1 MVVSQTIN
9 NQTQQNTEN
18 NSADNKKSYLTL
30 WIMIF
35 LFALPNVAAIYFY
48 LNRDNINLGEQTNY
62 GTLISPVR
70 QFQDIAFS
78 KLDGTDFKLSSMHGK
93 WIMLS
98 LGSASCQQS
107 CQENLYKMR
116 QIRKATPE
124 GFARITR
131 VFFLTD
137 QTDIES
143 FNLLLKDYQG
153 MEVILSE
160 ENSSAN
166 YKDFLSNF
174 SVTGE
179 ETEDGIYIID
189 PLGNY
194 MMAYPPD
201 AEAKGILKDME
212 RLLKISQIG

>member
-1 MVVSQTIN
+1 MSQTIN
-9 NQTQQNTEN
+9 NQTQQNTGSN
-18 NSADNKKSYLTL
+18 PADKKNSYLPL
-30 WIMIF
+30 WIMMF
-35 LFALPNVAAIYFY
+35 LFALPNAGAIYFY
-48 LNRDNINLGEQTNY
+48 LNRDSLNLGEQTNH

-78 KLDGTDFKLSSMHGK
+78 KLDGSDFKLSSMHGK
-93 WIMLS
+93 WIMIS
-98 LGSASCQQS
+98 IGSASCQQS

-131 VFFLTD
+131 VFFLTE
-137 QTDIES
+137 QTGMES
-143 FNLLLKDYQG
+143 FNTLLKAYHG
-153 MEVILSE
+153 MEVITPI
-160 ENSSAN
+160 ENDTN
-166 YKDFLSNF
+166 NTYTKFLQGF
-174 SVTGE
+174 SVAGE
-179 ETEDGIYIID
+179 KVEDGIYIID

-194 MMAYPPD
+194 MMAYPPN